1 MEHLMASPR
10 AQRQRAIVDLLRES
24 SPLSH
29 EELSARLASVG
40 HEVSRATVSQDLD
53 QIGAVKV
60 KRGVQLGY
68 ALPDQLAERDRSGPR
83 LRRIFAE
90 WVQAIETA
98 GNLIVVRTPP
108 GSAGL
113 VCLALDQAK
122 LPEIVGTIAGDDTL
136 FIAVRSGLPVE
147 PLAQRLRDFV
157 EGA

>member
-1 MEHLMASPR
+1 MPSPR
-10 AQRQRAIVDLLRES
+10 AQRQRAIVDLLREN

-29 EELSARLASVG
+29 EDLSARLAASG
-40 HEVSRATVSQDLD
+40 HQVSRATVSEDLD

-60 KRGVQLGY
+60 KRGSQLGY

-90 WVQAIETA
+90 WVQSVETA

-136 FIAVRSGLPVE
+136 FIAVRTGLPVD
-147 PLAQRLRDFV
+147 PLAKRLRDFV
-157 EGA
+157 ERG

>member
-1 MEHLMASPR
+1 MANPR
-10 AQRQRAIVDLLRES
+10 PQRQRVIVDILRED

-29 EELSARLASVG
+29 DELSARLATAG
-40 HEVSRATVSQDLD
+40 HQVSRATVSHDLE

-60 KRGVQLGY
+60 KRGAQLGY
-68 ALPDQLAERDRSGPR
+68 ALPEQLADRDRSGDR

-90 WVQAIETA
+90 WVQSIQTA

-122 LPEIVGTIAGDDTL
+122 LPEVVGTIAGDDTV
-136 FIAVRSGLPVE
+136 FIAVRTGLPVD
-147 PLAQRLRDFV
+147 PLAQRLREYV
-157 EGA
+157 EVG